1 MLELSVAN
9 MAEETPIKK
18 PRGNPQFQLNKKKKQ
33 EGNTTN
39 NTMAY
44 EKNEKGE
51 VVKDKVEEVKEKPT
65 TTSGETPPP
74 PAPDTLP
81 SDLFSDKMPG
91 EEILPLDGAV
101 KSKSYAELPSDAVTS
116 SETPPSKD
124 GVTPPVTPAVIE
136 PPKTPEEINSQ
147 AEATVKLMLKG
158 YDKLHSLGRWLGKVD
173 QGDLTQQHAK
183 GKIDLERQLP
193 LGKKT
198 ITVQDFFTEYNQ
210 GIDEN
215 IVVSQEFKD
224 EITPPLK
231 RIVIKKNWL
240 LNDEMTVL
248 VLLGEDLS
256 TKVSMLIGLKKS
268 ANLVLNAVQEMTKA
282 TKEKNEGKKQPT
294 TTQEEHPTP
303 TEENV
308 DWHEETTP
316 AP

>member
-1 MLELSVAN
+1 
-9 MAEETPIKK
+9 MAEETTIKK

-39 NTMAY
+39 TM
-44 EKNEKGE
+44 EEE
-51 VVKDKVEEVKEKPT
+51 KVEEIEVKEKPKKEEAK

-91 EEILPLDGAV
+91 EEVLPLDGQV
-101 KSKSYAELPSDAVTS
+101 RHKEYASLPDATAETS
-116 SETPPSKD
+116 SSSSTSSD
-124 GVTPPVTPAVIE
+124 GVTPPPTPAVIE

-147 AEATVKLMLKG
+147 AEATVLLMLKG

-183 GKIDLERQLP
+183 GKIDLERILP

-215 IVVSQEFKD
+215 IVVTQEFKD
-224 EITPPLK
+224 QITPPLK
-231 RIVIKKNWL
+231 RICIKRGWL
-240 LNDEMTVL
+240 LSDEGTVL

-282 TKEKNEGKKQPT
+282 TREKSEGKKQPP
-294 TTQEEHPTP
+294 TQEEHPAP
-303 TEENV
+303 AEEIV
-308 DWHEETTP
+308 DWHEAGDGEQK
-316 AP
+316 